1 MATSKPAAKKSAP
14 KPAAKASAA
23 PAKKTAAKTGQAKA
37 VGPEDDDGRGGADV
51 VRGKT
56 GGS

>member
-14 KPAAKASAA
+14 KPAAQASAA
-23 PAKKTAAKTGQAKA
+23 PARKAAAKPGKAKA
-37 VGPEDDDGRGGADV
+37 VAPEDDDGRGGADV

>member
-1 MATSKPAAKKSAP
+1 MATSKSAAKKTAP
-14 KPAAKASAA
+14 KPAAKTAAA
-23 PAKKTAAKTGQAKA
+23 PKPSKAKA
-37 VGPEDDDGRGGADV
+37 VAPDEDDGRGGTDV